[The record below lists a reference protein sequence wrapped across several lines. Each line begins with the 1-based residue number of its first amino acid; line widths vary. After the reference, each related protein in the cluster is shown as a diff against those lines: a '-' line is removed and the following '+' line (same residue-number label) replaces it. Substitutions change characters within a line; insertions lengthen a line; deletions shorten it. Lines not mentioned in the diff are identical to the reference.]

1 MRSKISLS
9 RFIHHGNVE
18 RPQDYDR
25 HSHKKNGFRTN
36 KHKYRVVGT
45 GGAQGT
51 RAPPIF
57 WETDQKSL
65 SKLAFD
71 MTLVQSCT
79 PLTLAPCYIYRV
91 LWVSADPVDDRNQ
104 PHNGIHPQEICSSNF
119 RM

>member
-1 MRSKISLS
+1 MAMLRGLRIMIDTLTKKWIS
-9 RFIHHGNVE
+9 
-18 RPQDYDR
+18 
-25 HSHKKNGFRTN
+25 N
-36 KHKYRVVGT
+36 KLTYRVVGT

-91 LWVSADPVDDRNQ
+91 LWVSAGPVDVRNQ
-104 PHNGIHPQEICSSNF
+104 PQHGIHPQEICSSNF